1 MSREAWAE
9 AIEVVLDADG
19 LPTRASIAAHLRAA
33 AATQRYLLRSQVIR
47 ALKESYGPFDCEEA
61 SLRDAIVKSLE
72 ALERIGD
79 LSAFD
84 SDAGPGYVATPERLV
99 ALGENSF
106 ALLGATAEGG
116 DDPNSLVRRRAGD
129 RVHDSGAP
137 IVSLAEEIGLAEWR
151 RHLVE
156 AGAMDVPRSGPQALF
171 THLAGLASGA
181 ERLERTGRD
190 DLHVL
195 GGRGAFFGDPETL
208 TGRWTTWP
216 GEGALCS
223 VRRGHF
229 AWQKGLTA
237 GAEQGVRT
245 LNLDADVWRWA
256 LAGQT
261 RAIGDPVAQWRE
273 GRFQALTPPPAQ
285 IRRLMALAGLE
296 DGAWAW
302 RLDAEPAALAF
313 SLLGQDRLDY

>member
-1 MSREAWAE
+1 MSRQAWAD

-33 AATQRYLLRSQVIR
+33 AVTQRYLLRSQVIR
-47 ALKESYGPFDCEEA
+47 GLKESYGPFGCEEA
-61 SLRDAIVKSLE
+61 SLRDVIVKTLE

-79 LSAFD
+79 LTAFA

-116 DDPNSLVRRRAGD
+116 DDPASLVRRRAGED
-129 RVHDSGAP
+129 VHDAGAP
-137 IVSLAEEIGLAEWR
+137 IVSLAEEIGLADWR
-151 RHLVE
+151 RHLVA
-156 AGAMDVPRSGPQALF
+156 AGGMDTPRSGPQALF

-181 ERLERTGRD
+181 ERLERTGRE
-190 DLHVL
+190 DLRVL
-195 GGRGAFFGDPETL
+195 GGRGSFFGDPETS
-208 TGRWTTWP
+208 TGRWTAWH
-216 GEGALCS
+216 GQGAFCS
-223 VRRGHF
+223 VRSGPY

-237 GAEQGVRT
+237 GSDHSVRT
-245 LNLDADVWRWA
+245 LDLDADVWRWA

-261 RAIGDPVAQWRE
+261 RAMDDPVAQWRA

-285 IRRLMALAGLE
+285 IRRLMALAGIE
-296 DGAWAW
+296 DGAWGW
-302 RLDAEPAALAF
+302 RLDLEPAALAL
-313 SLLGQDRLDY
+313 SLLGQDGPDY